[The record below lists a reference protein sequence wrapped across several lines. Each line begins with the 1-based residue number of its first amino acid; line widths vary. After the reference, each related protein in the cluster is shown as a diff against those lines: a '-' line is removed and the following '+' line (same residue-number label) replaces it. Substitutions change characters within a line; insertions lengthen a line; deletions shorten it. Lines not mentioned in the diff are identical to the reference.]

1 MTSSDTPF
9 EKKQTRM
16 EDWRHWVEEDGN
28 STNLFAH
35 CVEIDDY
42 YSLEYRVD
50 KLVDASGAPVQ
61 LEALLVTEEF
71 RQPPTPDTIIL
82 IPPLQGK
89 FKFRTDKRRNYCN
102 YTGYGAI
109 YIDFI
114 IPVRLIEQPAILKG
128 GSYWT

>member
-16 EDWRHWVEEDGN
+16 EDLRRWVEEDGS
-28 STNLFAH
+28 STNLFAY

-50 KLVDASGAPVQ
+50 KLVDASGAP
-61 LEALLVTEEF
+61 LVTEEL
-71 RQPPTPDTIIL
+71 QPNTIIL

-109 YIDFI
+109 YVDFI